1 MIFGLGTDIIRI
13 DRIAAAVA
21 RHGDRFAQRILGPQ
35 EMEMKKF
42 NMMDM
47 RLYPLFWP
55 LPLATLEKKDRRI
68 AILVRI

>member
-1 MIFGLGTDIIRI
+1 MAL
-13 DRIAAAVA
+13 AACS
-21 RHGDRFAQRILGPQ
+21 FGPQ

-55 LPLATLEKKDRRI
+55 LQLAILKKKDRLI